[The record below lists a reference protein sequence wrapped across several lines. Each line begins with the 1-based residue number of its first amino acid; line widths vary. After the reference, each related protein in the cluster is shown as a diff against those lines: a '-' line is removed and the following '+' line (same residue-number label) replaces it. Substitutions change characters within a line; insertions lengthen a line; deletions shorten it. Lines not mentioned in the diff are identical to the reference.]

1 MLPSRLDILVRSHP
15 TLGERQSEVG
25 KITEN
30 LNGGTYAMYTRVMFA
45 QLAPFQVV
53 TVVPDIMVHK
63 RASSGDETG
72 EEFILLAS
80 DGLWDVFNN
89 EEAGHFFVSKL
100 PHGSS
105 FDQVAFW
112 GGKNEGRAV
121 LLSTIV
127 VFRVWELVANHI
139 TDLYFFTTC
148 QARRPFS

>member
-1 MLPSRLDILVRSHP
+1 
-15 TLGERQSEVG
+15 
-25 KITEN
+25 
-30 LNGGTYAMYTRVMFA
+30 MYTRVMFA

-112 GGKNEGRAV
+112 GERTRAERCCCRPF
-121 LLSTIV
+121 IV
-127 VFRVWELVANHI
+127 VFRVWELVA
-139 TDLYFFTTC
+139 TRSYG
-148 QARRPFS
+148 Q